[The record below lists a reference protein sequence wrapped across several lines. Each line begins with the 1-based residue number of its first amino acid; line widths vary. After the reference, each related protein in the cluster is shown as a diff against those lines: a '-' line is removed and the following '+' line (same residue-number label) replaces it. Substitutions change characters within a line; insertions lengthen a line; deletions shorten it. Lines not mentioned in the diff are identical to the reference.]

1 MPIWTF
7 VLGGLAVA
15 GLYSFVLFYFF
26 VDPYSFQWKAI
37 YGEPTYP
44 EGYKIRG
51 IDISHYQNR
60 IDWEKL
66 RNASMNNDPVTFVI
80 IKATEGVSLMDDN
93 FNDNFYKARKNG
105 FIRGA
110 YHFMTPDVPAR
121 KQAEFF
127 LHQVHLEEGDLPPVL
142 DIEDKKKWAMMPKE
156 EVQRMALE
164 WLLAVEEHYGVKPI
178 IYSGLAFRRDVLNAR
193 VFDEF
198 PYWIAHYYV
207 EKPAYE
213 GKWAFW
219 QHTDCGRVDGVRGT
233 VDCDVFN
240 GSPEEFARL
249 LIKEE

>member
-1 MPIWTF
+1 
-7 VLGGLAVA
+7 
-15 GLYSFVLFYFF
+15 
-26 VDPYSFQWKAI
+26 
-37 YGEPTYP
+37 
-44 EGYKIRG
+44 
-51 IDISHYQNR
+51 
-60 IDWEKL
+60 
-66 RNASMNNDPVTFVI
+66 MNNDPVTFVI

-93 FNDNFYKARKNG
+93 FNENFYKARKNG
-105 FIRGA
+105 FVRGA

-127 LHQVHLEEGDLPPVL
+127 LHQVHLEEGDMPPVL
-142 DIEDKKKWAMMPKE
+142 DIEDKRKWAAMPKE
-156 EVQRMALE
+156 QVQRMALE

-178 IYSGLAFRRDVLNAR
+178 IYSGLAFRRDILDAS

-198 PYWIAHYYV
+198 PYWMAHYYV
-207 EKPAYE
+207 EKPVYE